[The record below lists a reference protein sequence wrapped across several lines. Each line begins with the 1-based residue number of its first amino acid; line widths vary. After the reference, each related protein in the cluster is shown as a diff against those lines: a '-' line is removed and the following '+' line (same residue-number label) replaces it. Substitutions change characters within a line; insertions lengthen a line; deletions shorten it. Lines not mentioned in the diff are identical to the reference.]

1 MAGIYVHIPFCHS
14 KCAYCDFFST
24 PFAERFAG
32 KYVSALENEYHSRRC
47 ELAGPV
53 TTIYIGG
60 GTPSSIDRSL
70 LERLFAFLP
79 ADGIDEYT
87 IEVNPED
94 VSEDFALWLKNDTPV
109 SRVSMGV
116 QSLDDSVL
124 RTIGRRHTAAATI
137 DAYKALKSAGIDIS
151 LDLIYG
157 LPGQDM
163 RSWRSS
169 LERVLELKPEHLSC
183 YLLSYEPGTR
193 LTAMKQAGR
202 ISEATET
209 EVMAMYDV
217 LTQKTS
223 GVGYEHYEI
232 SNFAL
237 PGHRA
242 LHNSS
247 YWNLTPY
254 LGLGTGA
261 HSFDGQI
268 RRFNPNDIKKYIEC
282 SGTGFA
288 VAEEENLSERY
299 NDYIIT
305 ALRTNSGLDMK
316 LIEKL
321 FGLSRAEESARKTAA
336 FVKADKMWR
345 NGDRAGIVERHW
357 LTSDAIMLEFI
368 EV

>member
-1 MAGIYVHIPFCHS
+1 MAGIYVHIPFCHA

-24 PFAERFAG
+24 PFAEKFAEE
-32 KYVSALENEYHSRRC
+32 YVSAIEAEYLYRRNELSD
-47 ELAGPV
+47 PV

-60 GTPSSIDRSL
+60 GTPSCIDRRL
-70 LERLFAFLP
+70 LDRLFAFLP
-79 ADGIDEYT
+79 SGGIEEYT

-94 VSEDFALWLKNDTPV
+94 VSDDFALWLKNDTPV

-116 QSLDDSVL
+116 QSLDDNVL
-124 RTIGRRHTAAATI
+124 RTIGRRHTASEAIAA
-137 DAYKALKSAGIDIS
+137 YQALKSAGLDVS

-163 RSWRSS
+163 DSWRSS
-169 LERVLELKPEHLSC
+169 LEKVLDLKPEHLSC
-183 YLLSYEPGTR
+183 YLLSYERGTR
-193 LTAMKQAGR
+193 LTAMKQAGK
-202 ISEATET
+202 IAEASEA

-223 GVGYEHYEI
+223 AAGYGHYEI

-242 LHNSS
+242 RHNSS

-261 HSFDGQI
+261 HSFDGKI
-268 RRFNPNDIKKYIEC
+268 RRFNPNDIKKYLGCGGI
-282 SGTGFA
+282 GFA

-305 ALRTNSGLDMK
+305 ALRTDAGVDLK
-316 LIEKL
+316 LIETL
-321 FGLSRAEESARKTAA
+321 FGGSLAAQTERKTAG
-336 FVKADKMWR
+336 FVESGKMWR